1 MKLSMITCPVTG
13 TIGGYT
19 VTKETTMKQI
29 DTAQLDITACQ
40 AQAAEYHAR
49 GFNCAQ
55 AVACTLAPAV
65 GLDPQV
71 AFTLTEGFGA
81 GMGGMMQTCGAV
93 TAMFMALGLA
103 NSSGDLQ
110 ACDTKPQTMEKV
122 RELAAE
128 FEKKNGSIVCR
139 ELKGIDTGKVL
150 RSCDGCIEDG
160 IRILG
165 EYLLD
170 D

>member
-1 MKLSMITCPVTG
+1 MKSIEERVAEIKDKHTR
-13 TIGGYT
+13 GY
-19 VTKETTMKQI
+19 
-29 DTAQLDITACQ
+29 
-40 AQAAEYHAR
+40 
-49 GFNCAQ
+49 NCAQ
-55 AVACTLAPAV
+55 IVLCSYAEELGIDEETL
-65 GLDPQV
+65 
-71 AFTLTEGFGA
+71 FRISEGFGA

-110 ACDTKPQTMEKV
+110 ACDTKTQTMKKV

-139 ELKGIDTGKVL
+139 ELKGIDTGRVL

>member
-1 MKLSMITCPVTG
+1 MKSIEERVAEIKDKHTR
-13 TIGGYT
+13 GY
-19 VTKETTMKQI
+19 
-29 DTAQLDITACQ
+29 
-40 AQAAEYHAR
+40 
-49 GFNCAQ
+49 NCAQ
-55 AVACTLAPAV
+55 IVLCSYAEELGIDEETL
-65 GLDPQV
+65 
-71 AFTLTEGFGA
+71 FRISEGFGA

-110 ACDTKPQTMEKV
+110 ACDTKPQTMKKV

-128 FEKKNGSIVCR
+128 F

>member
-1 MKLSMITCPVTG
+1 MMKSIEERVAVIKDKHTR
-13 TIGGYT
+13 GY
-19 VTKETTMKQI
+19 
-29 DTAQLDITACQ
+29 
-40 AQAAEYHAR
+40 
-49 GFNCAQ
+49 NCAQ
-55 AVACTLAPAV
+55 IVLCSYAEELGIDEETL
-65 GLDPQV
+65 
-71 AFTLTEGFGA
+71 FRISEGFGA

-110 ACDTKPQTMEKV
+110 ACDTKPQTMKKV

>member
-1 MKLSMITCPVTG
+1 MMKSIEERVAEIKDKHTR
-13 TIGGYT
+13 GY
-19 VTKETTMKQI
+19 
-29 DTAQLDITACQ
+29 
-40 AQAAEYHAR
+40 
-49 GFNCAQ
+49 NCAQ
-55 AVACTLAPAV
+55 IVLCSYAEELGIDEETL
-65 GLDPQV
+65 
-71 AFTLTEGFGA
+71 FRISEGFGA

-110 ACDTKPQTMEKV
+110 ACDTKPQTMKKV

-150 RSCDGCIEDG
+150 RSCDGCI
-160 IRILG
+160 
-165 EYLLD
+165 
-170 D
+170 

>member
-1 MKLSMITCPVTG
+1 MKSIEERVAEIKDKHTR
-13 TIGGYT
+13 GY
-19 VTKETTMKQI
+19 
-29 DTAQLDITACQ
+29 
-40 AQAAEYHAR
+40 
-49 GFNCAQ
+49 NCAQ
-55 AVACTLAPAV
+55 IVLCSYAEELGIDEETL
-65 GLDPQV
+65 
-71 AFTLTEGFGA
+71 FRISEGFGA

-110 ACDTKPQTMEKV
+110 ACDTKPQTMKKV
-122 RELAAE
+122 WELAAE

-165 EYLLD
+165 EYLSNN
-170 D
+170 

>member
-1 MKLSMITCPVTG
+1 MKSIEERVAEIKDKHTR
-13 TIGGYT
+13 GY
-19 VTKETTMKQI
+19 
-29 DTAQLDITACQ
+29 
-40 AQAAEYHAR
+40 
-49 GFNCAQ
+49 NCAQ
-55 AVACTLAPAV
+55 IVLCSYAEELGIDEETL
-65 GLDPQV
+65 
-71 AFTLTEGFGA
+71 FRISEGFGA

-110 ACDTKPQTMEKV
+110 ACDTKPQTMKKV

-150 RSCDGCIEDG
+150 RSCDGCFEDG

>member
-1 MKLSMITCPVTG
+1 MKSIEERVAEIKDKHTR
-13 TIGGYT
+13 GY
-19 VTKETTMKQI
+19 
-29 DTAQLDITACQ
+29 
-40 AQAAEYHAR
+40 
-49 GFNCAQ
+49 NCAQ
-55 AVACTLAPAV
+55 IVLCSYAEELGIDEETL
-65 GLDPQV
+65 
-71 AFTLTEGFGA
+71 FRISEGFGA

-110 ACDTKPQTMEKV
+110 ACDTKTQTMKKV

-128 FEKKNGSIVCR
+128 FEKKNGSMVCR

>member
-1 MKLSMITCPVTG
+1 MMKSIEERVAEIKDKHTR
-13 TIGGYT
+13 GY
-19 VTKETTMKQI
+19 
-29 DTAQLDITACQ
+29 
-40 AQAAEYHAR
+40 
-49 GFNCAQ
+49 NCAQ
-55 AVACTLAPAV
+55 IVLCSYAEELGIDEETL
-65 GLDPQV
+65 
-71 AFTLTEGFGA
+71 FRISEGFGT

-110 ACDTKPQTMEKV
+110 ACDTKPQTMKKV

>member
-1 MKLSMITCPVTG
+1 MKSIEERVAGIKDKHTR
-13 TIGGYT
+13 GY
-19 VTKETTMKQI
+19 
-29 DTAQLDITACQ
+29 
-40 AQAAEYHAR
+40 
-49 GFNCAQ
+49 NCAQ
-55 AVACTLAPAV
+55 IVLCSYAEELGIDEETL
-65 GLDPQV
+65 
-71 AFTLTEGFGA
+71 FRISEGFGA

-110 ACDTKPQTMEKV
+110 ACDTKPQTMKKV

-165 EYLLD
+165 EYLSNN
-170 D
+170 

>member
-1 MKLSMITCPVTG
+1 MMKSIEERVAEIKDKHTR
-13 TIGGYT
+13 GY
-19 VTKETTMKQI
+19 
-29 DTAQLDITACQ
+29 
-40 AQAAEYHAR
+40 
-49 GFNCAQ
+49 NCAQ
-55 AVACTLAPAV
+55 IVLCSYAEELGIDEETL
-65 GLDPQV
+65 
-71 AFTLTEGFGA
+71 FRISEGFGA

-110 ACDTKPQTMEKV
+110 ACDTKPQTMKKV

-165 EYLLD
+165 EYLSNN
-170 D
+170 

>member
-1 MKLSMITCPVTG
+1 MMKSIEERVAEIKDKHTR
-13 TIGGYT
+13 GY
-19 VTKETTMKQI
+19 
-29 DTAQLDITACQ
+29 
-40 AQAAEYHAR
+40 
-49 GFNCAQ
+49 NCAQ
-55 AVACTLAPAV
+55 IVLCSYAEELGIDEETL
-65 GLDPQV
+65 
-71 AFTLTEGFGA
+71 FRISEGFGA

-110 ACDTKPQTMEKV
+110 VCDTKTQTMKKV

>member
-1 MKLSMITCPVTG
+1 MKSIEERVAEIKDKHTR
-13 TIGGYT
+13 GY
-19 VTKETTMKQI
+19 
-29 DTAQLDITACQ
+29 
-40 AQAAEYHAR
+40 
-49 GFNCAQ
+49 NCAQ
-55 AVACTLAPAV
+55 IVLCSYAEELGIDEETL
-65 GLDPQV
+65 
-71 AFTLTEGFGA
+71 FRISEGFGA

-110 ACDTKPQTMEKV
+110 ACDTKPHTMKKV

-165 EYLLD
+165 QYLSNN
-170 D
+170 

>member
-1 MKLSMITCPVTG
+1 MKSIEERVAEIKDKHTR
-13 TIGGYT
+13 GY
-19 VTKETTMKQI
+19 
-29 DTAQLDITACQ
+29 
-40 AQAAEYHAR
+40 
-49 GFNCAQ
+49 NCAQ
-55 AVACTLAPAV
+55 IVLCSYAEELGIDEETL
-65 GLDPQV
+65 
-71 AFTLTEGFGA
+71 FRISEGFGA

-110 ACDTKPQTMEKV
+110 ACDTKPQTMKKV
-122 RELAAE
+122 LELAAE

-150 RSCDGCIEDG
+150 RSCDCCIEDG

>member
-1 MKLSMITCPVTG
+1 MKSIEERVAEIKDKHTR
-13 TIGGYT
+13 GY
-19 VTKETTMKQI
+19 
-29 DTAQLDITACQ
+29 
-40 AQAAEYHAR
+40 
-49 GFNCAQ
+49 NCAQ
-55 AVACTLAPAV
+55 IVLCSYAEELGIDEETL
-65 GLDPQV
+65 
-71 AFTLTEGFGA
+71 FRISEGFGA

-103 NSSGDLQ
+103 NSSGNLQ
-110 ACDTKPQTMEKV
+110 ACDTKPQTMKKV

>member
-1 MKLSMITCPVTG
+1 MKSIEERVAEIKDKHTR
-13 TIGGYT
+13 GY
-19 VTKETTMKQI
+19 
-29 DTAQLDITACQ
+29 
-40 AQAAEYHAR
+40 
-49 GFNCAQ
+49 NCAQ
-55 AVACTLAPAV
+55 IVLCSYAEELGIDEETL
-65 GLDPQV
+65 
-71 AFTLTEGFGA
+71 FRISEGFGA
-81 GMGGMMQTCGAV
+81 GMGGMMQPCGAV

-110 ACDTKPQTMEKV
+110 ACDTKPQTMKKV

-165 EYLLD
+165 VYLLD

>member
-1 MKLSMITCPVTG
+1 MKSIEERVAEIKDKHTR
-13 TIGGYT
+13 GY
-19 VTKETTMKQI
+19 
-29 DTAQLDITACQ
+29 
-40 AQAAEYHAR
+40 
-49 GFNCAQ
+49 NCAQ
-55 AVACTLAPAV
+55 IVLCSYAEELGIDEETL
-65 GLDPQV
+65 
-71 AFTLTEGFGA
+71 FRISEGFGA

-110 ACDTKPQTMEKV
+110 ACDTKPQTMKKV
-122 RELAAE
+122 WELAAE

>member
-1 MKLSMITCPVTG
+1 MKSIEERVAEIKDKHTR
-13 TIGGYT
+13 GY
-19 VTKETTMKQI
+19 
-29 DTAQLDITACQ
+29 
-40 AQAAEYHAR
+40 
-49 GFNCAQ
+49 NCAQ
-55 AVACTLAPAV
+55 IVLCSYAEELGIDEETL
-65 GLDPQV
+65 
-71 AFTLTEGFGA
+71 FRISEGFGA

-103 NSSGDLQ
+103 NSSGDVQ
-110 ACDTKPQTMEKV
+110 ACDTKPQTMKKV

>member
-1 MKLSMITCPVTG
+1 MKSIEERVAEIKDKHTR
-13 TIGGYT
+13 GY
-19 VTKETTMKQI
+19 
-29 DTAQLDITACQ
+29 
-40 AQAAEYHAR
+40 
-49 GFNCAQ
+49 NCAQ
-55 AVACTLAPAV
+55 IVLCSYAEELGIDEETL
-65 GLDPQV
+65 
-71 AFTLTEGFGA
+71 FRISEGFGA
-81 GMGGMMQTCGAV
+81 GMGDMMQTCGAV

-110 ACDTKPQTMEKV
+110 ACDTKPQTMKKV

>member
-1 MKLSMITCPVTG
+1 MKSIEERVAEIKDKHTR
-13 TIGGYT
+13 GY
-19 VTKETTMKQI
+19 
-29 DTAQLDITACQ
+29 
-40 AQAAEYHAR
+40 
-49 GFNCAQ
+49 NCAQ
-55 AVACTLAPAV
+55 IVLCSYAEELGIDEETL
-65 GLDPQV
+65 
-71 AFTLTEGFGA
+71 FRISEGFGA
-81 GMGGMMQTCGAV
+81 GIGGMMQTCGAV

-110 ACDTKPQTMEKV
+110 ACDTKPQTMKKV

>member
-1 MKLSMITCPVTG
+1 MKSIEERVAKIKDKHTR
-13 TIGGYT
+13 GY
-19 VTKETTMKQI
+19 
-29 DTAQLDITACQ
+29 
-40 AQAAEYHAR
+40 
-49 GFNCAQ
+49 NCAQ
-55 AVACTLAPAV
+55 IVLCSYAEELGIDEETL
-65 GLDPQV
+65 
-71 AFTLTEGFGA
+71 FRISEGFGA

-110 ACDTKPQTMEKV
+110 ACDTKPQTMKKV

>member
-1 MKLSMITCPVTG
+1 MKSIEERVAEIKDKHTR
-13 TIGGYT
+13 GY
-19 VTKETTMKQI
+19 
-29 DTAQLDITACQ
+29 
-40 AQAAEYHAR
+40 
-49 GFNCAQ
+49 NCAQ
-55 AVACTLAPAV
+55 IVLCSYAEEL
-65 GLDPQV
+65 GIDEEML
-71 AFTLTEGFGA
+71 FRISEGFGA

-110 ACDTKPQTMEKV
+110 ACDTKPQTMKKV

-128 FEKKNGSIVCR
+128 FEKKNGSSVCR

>member
-1 MKLSMITCPVTG
+1 MKSIEERVAEIKDKHTR
-13 TIGGYT
+13 GY
-19 VTKETTMKQI
+19 
-29 DTAQLDITACQ
+29 
-40 AQAAEYHAR
+40 
-49 GFNCAQ
+49 NCAQ
-55 AVACTLAPAV
+55 IVLCSYAEELGIDEETL
-65 GLDPQV
+65 
-71 AFTLTEGFGA
+71 FRISEGFGA

-110 ACDTKPQTMEKV
+110 ACDTKPQTMKKV
-122 RELAAE
+122 RELAAK

-139 ELKGIDTGKVL
+139 ELKGIDSGKVL

-165 EYLLD
+165 EYLSNN
-170 D
+170 

>member
-1 MKLSMITCPVTG
+1 MKSIEERVAEIKDKHTR
-13 TIGGYT
+13 GY
-19 VTKETTMKQI
+19 
-29 DTAQLDITACQ
+29 
-40 AQAAEYHAR
+40 
-49 GFNCAQ
+49 NCAQ
-55 AVACTLAPAV
+55 IVLCSYAEELGIDEETL
-65 GLDPQV
+65 
-71 AFTLTEGFGA
+71 FRISEGFGA

-110 ACDTKPQTMEKV
+110 ACDTKPQTMKKV

-160 IRILG
+160 IRIQG
-165 EYLLD
+165 EYFLD

>member
-1 MKLSMITCPVTG
+1 MKSIEERVAEIKDKHTR
-13 TIGGYT
+13 GY
-19 VTKETTMKQI
+19 
-29 DTAQLDITACQ
+29 
-40 AQAAEYHAR
+40 
-49 GFNCAQ
+49 NCAQ
-55 AVACTLAPAV
+55 IVLCSYAEELGIDEETL
-65 GLDPQV
+65 
-71 AFTLTEGFGA
+71 FRISEGFGA

-110 ACDTKPQTMEKV
+110 ACDTKPQTMKKV

-139 ELKGIDTGKVL
+139 ELKGIDTGKVV
-150 RSCDGCIEDG
+150 RSCDGCIEDS

>member
-1 MKLSMITCPVTG
+1 MKSIEERVAEIKDKHTR
-13 TIGGYT
+13 GY
-19 VTKETTMKQI
+19 
-29 DTAQLDITACQ
+29 
-40 AQAAEYHAR
+40 
-49 GFNCAQ
+49 NCAQ
-55 AVACTLAPAV
+55 IVLCSYAEELGIDEETL
-65 GLDPQV
+65 
-71 AFTLTEGFGA
+71 FRISEGFGA

-110 ACDTKPQTMEKV
+110 ACDTKPQTMKKV

-160 IRILG
+160 IRILR

>member
-1 MKLSMITCPVTG
+1 MKSIEERVAEIKDKHTR
-13 TIGGYT
+13 GY
-19 VTKETTMKQI
+19 
-29 DTAQLDITACQ
+29 
-40 AQAAEYHAR
+40 
-49 GFNCAQ
+49 NCAQ
-55 AVACTLAPAV
+55 IVLCSYAEELGIDEETV
-65 GLDPQV
+65 
-71 AFTLTEGFGA
+71 FRISEGFGA

-110 ACDTKPQTMEKV
+110 ACDTKPQTMKKV

>member
-1 MKLSMITCPVTG
+1 MKSIEERVAEIKDKHTR
-13 TIGGYT
+13 GY
-19 VTKETTMKQI
+19 
-29 DTAQLDITACQ
+29 
-40 AQAAEYHAR
+40 
-49 GFNCAQ
+49 NCAQ
-55 AVACTLAPAV
+55 IVLCSYAEELGIDEETLCRIS
-65 GLDPQV
+65 
-71 AFTLTEGFGA
+71 EGFGA

-110 ACDTKPQTMEKV
+110 ACDTKPQTMKKV

>member
-1 MKLSMITCPVTG
+1 MKSIEERVAEIKDKHTR
-13 TIGGYT
+13 GY
-19 VTKETTMKQI
+19 
-29 DTAQLDITACQ
+29 
-40 AQAAEYHAR
+40 
-49 GFNCAQ
+49 NCAQ
-55 AVACTLAPAV
+55 IVLCSHAEELGIDEETL
-65 GLDPQV
+65 
-71 AFTLTEGFGA
+71 FRISEGFGA

-110 ACDTKPQTMEKV
+110 ACDTKTQTMKKV

>member
-1 MKLSMITCPVTG
+1 MKSIEERVAEIKDKH
-13 TIGGYT
+13 TIGY
-19 VTKETTMKQI
+19 
-29 DTAQLDITACQ
+29 
-40 AQAAEYHAR
+40 
-49 GFNCAQ
+49 NCAQ
-55 AVACTLAPAV
+55 IVLCSYAEELGIDEETL
-65 GLDPQV
+65 
-71 AFTLTEGFGA
+71 FRISEGFGA

-110 ACDTKPQTMEKV
+110 ACDTKPQTMKKV

>member
-1 MKLSMITCPVTG
+1 MKSIEERVAEIKDKHTR
-13 TIGGYT
+13 GY
-19 VTKETTMKQI
+19 
-29 DTAQLDITACQ
+29 
-40 AQAAEYHAR
+40 
-49 GFNCAQ
+49 NCAQ
-55 AVACTLAPAV
+55 IVLCSYAEELGIDKETL
-65 GLDPQV
+65 
-71 AFTLTEGFGA
+71 FRISEGFGA

-110 ACDTKPQTMEKV
+110 ACDTKPQTMKKV

>member
-1 MKLSMITCPVTG
+1 MMKSIEERVAEIKDKHTR
-13 TIGGYT
+13 GY
-19 VTKETTMKQI
+19 
-29 DTAQLDITACQ
+29 
-40 AQAAEYHAR
+40 
-49 GFNCAQ
+49 NCAQ
-55 AVACTLAPAV
+55 IVLCSYAEELGIDEETL
-65 GLDPQV
+65 
-71 AFTLTEGFGA
+71 FRISEGFGA

-110 ACDTKPQTMEKV
+110 ACDTKPQTMKKV

-128 FEKKNGSIVCR
+128 FEQKNGSIVCR
-139 ELKGIDTGKVL
+139 ELKGNDTGKVL

>member
-1 MKLSMITCPVTG
+1 MKSIEERVAEIKDKHTR
-13 TIGGYT
+13 GY
-19 VTKETTMKQI
+19 
-29 DTAQLDITACQ
+29 
-40 AQAAEYHAR
+40 
-49 GFNCAQ
+49 NCAQ
-55 AVACTLAPAV
+55 IVLCSYAEELGIDEETL
-65 GLDPQV
+65 
-71 AFTLTEGFGA
+71 FRISEGFGA

-103 NSSGDLQ
+103 NSSGDLP
-110 ACDTKPQTMEKV
+110 ACDTKTQTMKKV

>member
-1 MKLSMITCPVTG
+1 MKSIEERVAEIKDKHTR
-13 TIGGYT
+13 GY
-19 VTKETTMKQI
+19 
-29 DTAQLDITACQ
+29 
-40 AQAAEYHAR
+40 
-49 GFNCAQ
+49 NCAQ
-55 AVACTLAPAV
+55 IVLCSYAEELGIDEETL
-65 GLDPQV
+65 
-71 AFTLTEGFGA
+71 FRISEGFGA

-110 ACDTKPQTMEKV
+110 VCDTKPQTMKKV